1 MIHPQPAEKSIT
13 ASNNRAFI
21 EGNMNNDTI
30 INTAKLTK
38 YYGKQKGIEE
48 VDLQVKRGEVFG
60 YLGPNGAGKT
70 TTIRTLLDFIRP
82 TGGTATV
89 FNLDIRQH
97 SVEIHRR
104 VGYLNGELALYN
116 NMTGE
121 DLLKY
126 LGNLRGGLD
135 WKYVKEL
142 AARFQCDLPRRI
154 QGLSLGNK
162 QKLGL
167 LQAFMH
173 KPELLILD
181 EPTNGL
187 DPLMQHEFYDL
198 LTETKNEGRTIF
210 LSSHVLPEVEKVC
223 DRVGIIRQGK
233 LVAVETIEALKSH
246 SIRQLEIHFAR
257 VVPKEKFSNLPG
269 VRDIDIKNNVLT
281 CTVVGSLD
289 ALVKASAQF
298 EVVNIISHEPSL
310 EDIFMTYYNEGK
322 NNVK

>member
-1 MIHPQPAEKSIT
+1 
-13 ASNNRAFI
+13 
-21 EGNMNNDTI
+21 MNNDTI
-30 INTAKLTK
+30 INTVKLTK

-48 VDLQVKRGEVFG
+48 VDLQVQRGEVFG

-70 TTIRTLLDFIRP
+70 TTIRTILDFIRP
-82 TGGTATV
+82 TRGSATV
-89 FNLDIRQH
+89 FDLDTRQH

-116 NMTGE
+116 DMTGE

-135 WKYVKEL
+135 WKYVKDL

-198 LTETKNEGRTIF
+198 LTETKKEGRTIF
-210 LSSHVLPEVEKVC
+210 LSSHILPEVEKVC

-233 LVAVETIEALKSH
+233 LVTVETIETLKSH
-246 SIRQLEIHFAR
+246 SVRQLEIHFAR
-257 VVPKEKFSNLPG
+257 AIPIEKFNNVPG
-269 VRDIDIKNNVLT
+269 IRDILVQDKLLT
-281 CTVVGSLD
+281 CNVVGSLD
-289 ALVKASAQF
+289 ALVKAAAQF
-298 EVVNIISHEPSL
+298 EVINIISHEPSL

>member
-1 MIHPQPAEKSIT
+1 MSDNEI
-13 ASNNRAFI
+13 
-21 EGNMNNDTI
+21 I

-38 YYGKQKGIEE
+38 FYGKQLGIED
-48 VDLQVKRGEVFG
+48 VDLEVQRGEVFG

-82 TGGTATV
+82 TRGAATV
-89 FNLDIRQH
+89 FNLDIRQS

-116 NMTGE
+116 DMTGE

-135 WKYVKEL
+135 WKYVREL
-142 AARFQCDLPRRI
+142 AARFECDLPRRI
-154 QGLSLGNK
+154 QGLSMGNK

-198 LTETKNEGRTIF
+198 LSETKKEGRTVF
-210 LSSHVLPEVEKVC
+210 LSSHILPEVEKVC
-223 DRVGIIRQGK
+223 DRVGIIRQGR
-233 LVAVETIEALKSH
+233 LVTVETIESLKSH
-246 SIRQLEIHFAR
+246 SVRQLEILFTGT
-257 VVPKEKFSNLPG
+257 VPKDKFINIPG
-269 VRDIDIKNNVLT
+269 VRDIVLQDNILT

-289 ALVKASAQF
+289 ALVKAAAQF
-298 EVVNIISHEPSL
+298 EVVNIISHEPTL
-310 EDIFMTYYNEGK
+310 EEIFMTYYNEGK
-322 NNVK
+322 NDVK

>member
-1 MIHPQPAEKSIT
+1 
-13 ASNNRAFI
+13 
-21 EGNMNNDTI
+21 MNNDTI
-30 INTAKLTK
+30 INTTKLTK
-38 YYGKQKGIEE
+38 YYGKQLGIED
-48 VDLQVKRGEVFG
+48 VDLKVKRGEVFG

-82 TGGTATV
+82 TRGSATV
-89 FNLDIRQH
+89 FDLDIRQS
-97 SVEIHRR
+97 SVEIHHR

-135 WKYVKEL
+135 WKYVREL
-142 AARFQCDLPRRI
+142 AVRFECDLPRRI

-187 DPLMQHEFYDL
+187 DPLMQHQFYDL
-198 LTETKNEGRTIF
+198 LSETKKEGRTVF
-210 LSSHVLPEVEKVC
+210 LSSHILPEVEKVC

-233 LVAVETIEALKSH
+233 LVTVETIETLKSH
-246 SIRQLEIHFAR
+246 SVRQMEIHFTGT
-257 VVPKEKFSNLPG
+257 VLKDKFSNVPG
-269 VRDIDIKNNVLT
+269 VRDITLQDNVLT
-281 CTVVGSLD
+281 CKVVGSLD
-289 ALVKASAQF
+289 ALVKAAAQF
-298 EVVNIISHEPSL
+298 EVVNIISHEPTL
-310 EDIFMTYYNEGK
+310 EEIFLTYYNEGK

>member
-1 MIHPQPAEKSIT
+1 
-13 ASNNRAFI
+13 
-21 EGNMNNDTI
+21 MNHDVI
-30 INTAKLTK
+30 INTTKLTK
-38 YYGKQKGIEE
+38 YYGKQLGIAE
-48 VDLQVKRGEVFG
+48 VDLAVNRGEVFG

-82 TGGTATV
+82 SGGSAAI
-89 FNLDIRQH
+89 FGLDARQS
-97 SVEIHRR
+97 SVAIHRR
-104 VGYLNGELALYN
+104 VGCLNGELSLYDD
-116 NMTGE
+116 MTGE
-121 DLLKY
+121 DLLRY

-135 WKYVKEL
+135 WKYVQEL
-142 AARFQCDLPRRI
+142 ASRFRCDLPRRI

-198 LTETKNEGRTIF
+198 LSETKKEGHTIF
-210 LSSHVLPEVEKVC
+210 LSSHILPEVEKVC

-233 LVAVETIEALKSH
+233 LVNVETIESLKSH
-246 SIRQLEIHFAR
+246 SVRQLEIHFAAP
-257 VVPKEKFSNLPG
+257 VPKEKFINIPG
-269 VRDIDIKNNVLT
+269 VRDIVIRDNLLT

-289 ALVKASAQF
+289 ALVKAAARF
-298 EVVNIISHEPSL
+298 EVANIISHEPSL
-310 EDIFMTYYNEGK
+310 EDIFMTYYNGGK
-322 NNVK
+322 NNAE

>member
-1 MIHPQPAEKSIT
+1 
-13 ASNNRAFI
+13 
-21 EGNMNNDTI
+21 MNNDTVI
-30 INTAKLTK
+30 DTAKLTK
-38 YYGKQKGIEE
+38 YYGKQLGIED
-48 VDLQVKRGEVFG
+48 VDLEVKRGEVFG

-82 TGGTATV
+82 TRGSATV
-89 FNLDIRQH
+89 FGLDIRQS
-97 SVEIHRR
+97 SVDIHRR

-126 LGNLRGGLD
+126 LGNLRGSLD
-135 WKYVKEL
+135 WKYVREL

-154 QGLSLGNK
+154 QGLSMGNK

-198 LTETKNEGRTIF
+198 LTETKKEGRTIF
-210 LSSHVLPEVEKVC
+210 LSSHILPEVEKVC

-233 LVAVETIEALKSH
+233 LVTVETIETLKSH
-246 SIRQLEIHFAR
+246 SVRQLEIHFAR
-257 VVPKEKFSNLPG
+257 AIPKEKFSNVQG
-269 VRDIDIKNNVLT
+269 IRDILVQDKLLT
-281 CTVVGSLD
+281 CNVVGSLD
-289 ALVKASAQF
+289 ALVKAAAQF
-298 EVVNIISHEPSL
+298 EVINIISHEPSL

>member
-1 MIHPQPAEKSIT
+1 
-13 ASNNRAFI
+13 
-21 EGNMNNDTI
+21 MNNNTVID
-30 INTAKLTK
+30 TAKLTK
-38 YYGKQKGIEE
+38 YYGKQLGIED
-48 VDLQVKRGEVFG
+48 VDLEVKRGEVFG

-82 TGGTATV
+82 TRGSATV
-89 FNLDIRQH
+89 FGLDIRQS
-97 SVEIHRR
+97 SVDIHRR

-126 LGNLRGGLD
+126 LGNLRGSLD
-135 WKYVKEL
+135 WKYVREL

-154 QGLSLGNK
+154 QGLSMGNK

-198 LTETKNEGRTIF
+198 LTETKKEGRTIF
-210 LSSHVLPEVEKVC
+210 LSSHILPEVEKVC

-233 LVAVETIEALKSH
+233 LVTVETIETLKSH
-246 SIRQLEIHFAR
+246 SVRQLEIHFAR
-257 VVPKEKFSNLPG
+257 AIPKEKFSNVQG
-269 VRDIDIKNNVLT
+269 IRDILVQDKLLT
-281 CTVVGSLD
+281 CNVVGSLD
-289 ALVKASAQF
+289 ALVKAAAQF
-298 EVVNIISHEPSL
+298 EVINIISHEPSL

>member
-1 MIHPQPAEKSIT
+1 
-13 ASNNRAFI
+13 
-21 EGNMNNDTI
+21 MNNNTVID
-30 INTAKLTK
+30 TAKLTK
-38 YYGKQKGIEE
+38 YYGKQLGIED
-48 VDLQVKRGEVFG
+48 VDLEVKRGEVFG

-82 TGGTATV
+82 TSGAATV
-89 FNLDIRQH
+89 FGLDIRQS
-97 SVEIHRR
+97 SVDIHRR

-135 WKYVKEL
+135 WKYVREL
-142 AARFQCDLPRRI
+142 AARFQCDLSRRI

-198 LTETKNEGRTIF
+198 LTETKKEGRTIF
-210 LSSHVLPEVEKVC
+210 LSSHILPEVEKVC

-233 LVAVETIEALKSH
+233 LVTVETIEALKSH
-246 SIRQLEIHFAR
+246 SVRQLEIHFAR
-257 VVPKEKFSNLPG
+257 AIPKEKFSNVQG
-269 VRDIDIKNNVLT
+269 IRDILVQDKLLT
-281 CTVVGSLD
+281 CNVVGSLD
-289 ALVKASAQF
+289 ALVKAAAQF
-298 EVVNIISHEPSL
+298 EVINIISHEPSL

>member
-1 MIHPQPAEKSIT
+1 M
-13 ASNNRAFI
+13 SNNDI
-21 EGNMNNDTI
+21 I

-38 YYGKQKGIEE
+38 FYGKQLGIED
-48 VDLQVKRGEVFG
+48 VDLEVKRGEVFG

-70 TTIRTLLDFIRP
+70 TTIRMLLDFIRP
-82 TGGTATV
+82 TRGSATV
-89 FNLDIRQH
+89 FDLDIRQS

-116 NMTGE
+116 DMTGE

-142 AARFQCDLPRRI
+142 ATRFECDLPRRI

-187 DPLMQHEFYDL
+187 DPLMQHQFYDL
-198 LTETKNEGRTIF
+198 LSEIKKEGRTIF
-210 LSSHVLPEVEKVC
+210 LSSHILPEVEKVC
-223 DRVGIIRQGK
+223 DRVGIIRQGR
-233 LVAVETIEALKSH
+233 LVTVETIESLKSH
-246 SIRQLEIHFAR
+246 SVRKLEIHFAGP
-257 VVPKEKFSNLPG
+257 VPKDKFISISG
-269 VRDIDIKNNVLT
+269 VRDIIVEDSILT
-281 CTVVGSLD
+281 STVVGSLD
-289 ALVKASAQF
+289 ALIKAAAQF
-298 EVVNIISHEPSL
+298 VVVNIISREPTL
-310 EDIFMTYYNEGK
+310 EEIFLTYYDEGK

>member
-1 MIHPQPAEKSIT
+1 
-13 ASNNRAFI
+13 
-21 EGNMNNDTI
+21 MNNNTVID
-30 INTAKLTK
+30 TAKLTK
-38 YYGKQKGIEE
+38 YYGKQLGIED
-48 VDLQVKRGEVFG
+48 VDLEVKRGEVFG

-82 TGGTATV
+82 TSGSATV
-89 FNLDIRQH
+89 FGLDIRQS
-97 SVEIHRR
+97 SVDIHRR

-135 WKYVKEL
+135 WKYVREL
-142 AARFQCDLPRRI
+142 AARFQCDLSRRI

-198 LTETKNEGRTIF
+198 LTETKKEGRTIF
-210 LSSHVLPEVEKVC
+210 LSSHILPEVEKVC

-233 LVAVETIEALKSH
+233 LVTVETIETLKSH
-246 SIRQLEIHFAR
+246 SVRQLEIHFAR
-257 VVPKEKFSNLPG
+257 AIPKEKFSNVQG
-269 VRDIDIKNNVLT
+269 IRDILVQDKLLT
-281 CTVVGSLD
+281 CNVVGSLD
-289 ALVKASAQF
+289 ALVKAAAQF
-298 EVVNIISHEPSL
+298 EVINIISHEPSL

>member
-1 MIHPQPAEKSIT
+1 
-13 ASNNRAFI
+13 
-21 EGNMNNDTI
+21 MNNDII
-30 INTAKLTK
+30 INTTKLTK
-38 YYGKQKGIEE
+38 YYGKQLGIAE
-48 VDLQVKRGEVFG
+48 VDLAVNRGEVFG

-82 TGGTATV
+82 SGGSAAI
-89 FNLDIRQH
+89 FGLDARQG
-97 SVEIHRR
+97 SVAIHRR
-104 VGYLNGELALYN
+104 VGYLNGELALYDD
-116 NMTGE
+116 MTGE
-121 DLLKY
+121 ELLRY

-142 AARFQCDLPRRI
+142 ASRFQCDLPRRI

-187 DPLMQHEFYDL
+187 DPLMQHQFYDL
-198 LTETKNEGRTIF
+198 LNETKKEGRTIF
-210 LSSHVLPEVEKVC
+210 LSSHILPEVEKVC

-233 LVAVETIEALKSH
+233 LITVETIESLKSH
-246 SIRQLEIHFAR
+246 SIRQLEIHFAAP
-257 VVPKEKFSNLPG
+257 VPGDKFTNIPG
-269 VRDIDIKNNVLT
+269 VRDIVIRDNLLT

-289 ALVKASAQF
+289 ALVKAAARF
-298 EVVNIISHEPSL
+298 EVANIISHEPSL
-310 EDIFMTYYNEGK
+310 EDIFMTYYNGGK
-322 NNVK
+322 NDAE

>member
-1 MIHPQPAEKSIT
+1 M
-13 ASNNRAFI
+13 SNNDI
-21 EGNMNNDTI
+21 I

-38 YYGKQKGIEE
+38 FYGKQLGIED
-48 VDLQVKRGEVFG
+48 VDLEVKRGEVFG

-70 TTIRTLLDFIRP
+70 TTIRMLLDFIRP
-82 TGGTATV
+82 TRGSATV
-89 FNLDIRQH
+89 FDLDIRQS

-116 NMTGE
+116 DMTGE

-142 AARFQCDLPRRI
+142 ATRFECDLPRRI

-187 DPLMQHEFYDL
+187 DPLMQHQFYDL
-198 LTETKNEGRTIF
+198 LSEIKKEGRTIF
-210 LSSHVLPEVEKVC
+210 LSSHILPEVEKVC
-223 DRVGIIRQGK
+223 DRVGIIRQGR
-233 LVAVETIEALKSH
+233 LVTVETIESLKSH
-246 SIRQLEIHFAR
+246 SVRKLEIHFAGP
-257 VVPKEKFSNLPG
+257 VPKDKFISISG
-269 VRDIDIKNNVLT
+269 VRDIIVEDSILT

-289 ALVKASAQF
+289 ALIKAAAQF
-298 EVVNIISHEPSL
+298 EVVNIISREPTL
-310 EDIFMTYYNEGK
+310 EEIFMTYYEGK

>member
-1 MIHPQPAEKSIT
+1 
-13 ASNNRAFI
+13 
-21 EGNMNNDTI
+21 MNNNTVID
-30 INTAKLTK
+30 TAKLTK
-38 YYGKQKGIEE
+38 YYGKQLGIED
-48 VDLQVKRGEVFG
+48 VDLEVKRGEVFG

-82 TGGTATV
+82 TRGSATV
-89 FNLDIRQH
+89 FGLDIRQS
-97 SVEIHRR
+97 SVDIHRR

-135 WKYVKEL
+135 WKYVREL
-142 AARFQCDLPRRI
+142 AARFQCDLSRRI

-198 LTETKNEGRTIF
+198 LTETKKEGRTIF
-210 LSSHVLPEVEKVC
+210 LSSHILPEVEKVC

-233 LVAVETIEALKSH
+233 LVTVETIETLKSH
-246 SIRQLEIHFAR
+246 SVRQLEIHFAR
-257 VVPKEKFSNLPG
+257 AIPIEKFNNVPG
-269 VRDIDIKNNVLT
+269 IRDILVQDKLLT
-281 CTVVGSLD
+281 CNVVGSLD
-289 ALVKASAQF
+289 ALVKAAAQF
-298 EVVNIISHEPSL
+298 EVINIISHEPSL

>member
-1 MIHPQPAEKSIT
+1 M
-13 ASNNRAFI
+13 SNNDI
-21 EGNMNNDTI
+21 I

-38 YYGKQKGIEE
+38 FYGKQLGIED
-48 VDLQVKRGEVFG
+48 VDLEVKRGEVFG

-82 TGGTATV
+82 TRGSATV
-89 FNLDIRQH
+89 FDLDIRQS

-116 NMTGE
+116 DMTGE

-142 AARFQCDLPRRI
+142 ATRFECDLPRRI

-187 DPLMQHEFYDL
+187 DPLMQHQFYDL
-198 LTETKNEGRTIF
+198 LSETKKEGRTVF
-210 LSSHVLPEVEKVC
+210 LSSHILPEVEKVC
-223 DRVGIIRQGK
+223 DRVGIIRQGR
-233 LVAVETIEALKSH
+233 LVTVETIESLKSH
-246 SIRQLEIHFAR
+246 SVRKLEIHFAGP
-257 VVPKEKFSNLPG
+257 VPKDKFISISG
-269 VRDIDIKNNVLT
+269 VRDIIVEDSILT

-289 ALVKASAQF
+289 ALIKAAAQF
-298 EVVNIISHEPSL
+298 VVVNIISHEPTL
-310 EDIFMTYYNEGK
+310 EEIFMTYYEGK

>member
-1 MIHPQPAEKSIT
+1 
-13 ASNNRAFI
+13 
-21 EGNMNNDTI
+21 MNNDTI
-30 INTAKLTK
+30 INTTKLTK
-38 YYGKQKGIEE
+38 YYGKQLGIEDI
-48 VDLQVKRGEVFG
+48 DLEVKRGEVFG

-70 TTIRTLLDFIRP
+70 TTIRTLLDFVRP
-82 TGGTATV
+82 TSGSATV
-89 FNLDIRQH
+89 FGLDIRQH
-97 SVEIHRR
+97 SVDIHRR

-135 WKYVKEL
+135 WKYVKDL

-154 QGLSLGNK
+154 KGLSLGNK

-198 LTETKNEGRTIF
+198 LSETKKEGCTVF
-210 LSSHVLPEVEKVC
+210 LSSHILPEVEKVC

-233 LVAVETIEALKSH
+233 LVTVETIETLKSH
-246 SIRQLEIHFAR
+246 AVRQLEIHFTVA
-257 VVPKEKFSNLPG
+257 VPKEKFKNLTG
-269 VRDIDIKNNVLT
+269 VRDIVVADNSLS

-289 ALVKASAQF
+289 ALVKAAAQL
-298 EVVNIISHEPSL
+298 EVVNIISHEPTL
-310 EDIFMTYYNEGK
+310 EEIFMTYYNEGK
-322 NNVK
+322 NDVK

>member
-1 MIHPQPAEKSIT
+1 
-13 ASNNRAFI
+13 
-21 EGNMNNDTI
+21 MNNNTVID
-30 INTAKLTK
+30 TAKLTK
-38 YYGKQKGIEE
+38 YYGKQLGIED
-48 VDLQVKRGEVFG
+48 VDLEVKRGEVFG

-82 TGGTATV
+82 TRGSATV
-89 FNLDIRQH
+89 FGLDIRQS
-97 SVEIHRR
+97 SVDIHRR

-135 WKYVKEL
+135 WKYVREL

-154 QGLSLGNK
+154 QGLSMGNK

-173 KPELLILD
+173 IPELLILD

-198 LTETKNEGRTIF
+198 LTETKKEGRTIF
-210 LSSHVLPEVEKVC
+210 LSSHILPEVEKVC

-233 LVAVETIEALKSH
+233 LVTVETIEALKSH
-246 SIRQLEIHFAR
+246 SVRQLEIHFAR
-257 VVPKEKFSNLPG
+257 AIPKEKFSNVQG
-269 VRDIDIKNNVLT
+269 IRDILVQDKLLT
-281 CTVVGSLD
+281 CNVVGSLD
-289 ALVKASAQF
+289 ALVKAAAQF
-298 EVVNIISHEPSL
+298 EVINIISHEPSL

>member
-1 MIHPQPAEKSIT
+1 MD
-13 ASNNRAFI
+13 
-21 EGNMNNDTI
+21 NDII
-30 INTAKLTK
+30 INTSKLTK
-38 YYGKQKGIEE
+38 YYGKQLGIDDVQLE
-48 VDLQVKRGEVFG
+48 VKRGEVFG

-70 TTIRTLLDFIRP
+70 TTIRVLLDFIRP
-82 TGGTATV
+82 TRGSAMV
-89 FNLDIRQH
+89 FDLDARQS

-104 VGYLNGELALYN
+104 VGYLNGELALWE

-187 DPLMQHEFYDL
+187 DPLMQHQFYDL
-198 LTETKNEGRTIF
+198 LSETKKEGRTIF
-210 LSSHVLPEVEKVC
+210 LSSHILPEVEKVC

-233 LVAVETIEALKSH
+233 LVTVETIDTLKSH
-246 SIRQLEIHFAR
+246 SVRKLEIHFAR
-257 VVPKEKFSNLPG
+257 TVPKEKFANVPG
-269 VRDIDIKNNVLT
+269 IRDIVVQDNSLSCNVG
-281 CTVVGSLD
+281 GSLD
-289 ALVKASAQF
+289 ALIKAAAQF

-310 EDIFMTYYNEGK
+310 EDIFMTYYGEGK

>member
-1 MIHPQPAEKSIT
+1 
-13 ASNNRAFI
+13 
-21 EGNMNNDTI
+21 MNNNTVID
-30 INTAKLTK
+30 TAKLTK
-38 YYGKQKGIEE
+38 YYGKQLGIED
-48 VDLQVKRGEVFG
+48 VDLEVKRGEVFG

-82 TGGTATV
+82 TRGSATV
-89 FNLDIRQH
+89 FGLDIRQS
-97 SVEIHRR
+97 SVDIHRR

-135 WKYVKEL
+135 WKYVREL

-198 LTETKNEGRTIF
+198 LTETKKEGRTIF
-210 LSSHVLPEVEKVC
+210 LSSHILPEVEKVC

-233 LVAVETIEALKSH
+233 LVTVETIETLKSH
-246 SIRQLEIHFAR
+246 SVRQLEIHFAR
-257 VVPKEKFSNLPG
+257 AIPTEKFSNVPG
-269 VRDIDIKNNVLT
+269 IRDILVQDKLLT
-281 CTVVGSLD
+281 CNVVGSLD
-289 ALVKASAQF
+289 ALVKAAAQF
-298 EVVNIISHEPSL
+298 EVINIISHEPSL